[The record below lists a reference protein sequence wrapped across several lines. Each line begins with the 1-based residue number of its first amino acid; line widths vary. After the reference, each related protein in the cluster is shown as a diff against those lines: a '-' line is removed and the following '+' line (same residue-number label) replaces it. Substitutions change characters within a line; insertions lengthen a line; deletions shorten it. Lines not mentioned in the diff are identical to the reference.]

1 MKAHIPYI
9 VLFVVVL
16 LPSCKP
22 EEPEPW
28 TRYEYLGEARDYIY
42 FKPGTWWVYEN
53 IKDGRLDTIEITKSF
68 DDTTKLTGNGNTMY
82 YEEIEWYAKSR
93 MDVYEYHFYSW
104 NSPLIEQYDEGR
116 TAWRRYYLAKY
127 KPGGYVGVVTNFIYP
142 FDQTYTQNTS
152 THSVQLKIELN
163 ILKLKSKEY
172 QNIKAYL
179 LSDDDLIFY
188 DELERTGGA
197 AQYYWAKNIGMIKLE
212 NLKHSVSWELIDYNI
227 VQ

>member
-1 MKAHIPYI
+1 MRYFLMSLLA
-9 VLFVVVL
+9 VVL

-42 FKPGTWWVYEN
+42 FKPGTWWVYKN
-53 IKDGRLDTIEITKSF
+53 VQDGRLDTIEITKSF

-93 MDVYEYHFYSW
+93 MDGYEYHFYLMYGQPNMELATQNQVVNRS
-104 NSPLIEQYDEGR
+104 YF
-116 TAWRRYYLAKY
+116 LAKY
-127 KPGGYVGVVTNFIYP
+127 RPGNYVGLRNNFLYPFNQNFIEK
-142 FDQTYTQNTS
+142 NS
-152 THSVQLKIELN
+152 THSVQLKGEYTT
-163 ILKLKSKEY
+163 LKLGTENYTDVKVFWV
-172 QNIKAYL
+172 
-179 LSDDDLIFY
+179 SDDDLIFY